1 MPILA
6 SGNTEM
12 GKWVSLFT
20 VFSQKSAESE
30 EGVCL
35 TEEYDSLAL
44 PFDRAEMAQKD
55 RSPWDSSTLWTD
67 HKT

>member
-6 SGNTEM
+6 SGNTET

-20 VFSQKSAESE
+20 VFSQKSAENE

-35 TEEYDSLAL
+35 VDNHGSLPL

-55 RSPWDSSTLWTD
+55 RSS
-67 HKT
+67 

>member
-1 MPILA
+1 
-6 SGNTEM
+6 M
-12 GKWVSLFT
+12 GKWVPLFT

-35 TEEYDSLAL
+35 TEEYDSLVL

-55 RSPWDSSTLWTD
+55 RSP
-67 HKT
+67 